1 MNKGEGMIVKVK
13 CQWCQ
18 NKDEKETM
26 TSEQIGKQNR
36 YYHPNCYDQ
45 YLIDKEFKQQER
57 LELDSLVDVIKRVH
71 DIKIIPNQFYPYL
84 QQLRNDDVL
93 FGKLKKQYKQGV
105 SYKVITDTY
114 EYCQKDIAWA
124 KGNKDFKQVMAE
136 LKYGLAIVKNNIEN
150 MTREKHKRIALEEK
164 EKELKKQGE
173 TFKQIQERVKQS
185 QAKKED
191 EDKVDLTT
199 LLD

>member
-1 MNKGEGMIVKVK
+1 MQVK
-13 CQWCQ
+13 CQWCK

-26 TSEQIGKQNR
+26 TSEQVGKQNK

-57 LELDSLVDVIKRVH
+57 LELDSLVEIIKRVH

-124 KGNKDFKQVMAE
+124 KGNKDFNGTLQE
-136 LKYGLAIVKNNIEN
+136 LKYGLAIIKNKIDQVLV
-150 MTREKHKRIALEEK
+150 RQQQLELEK
-164 EKELKKQGE
+164 ERSNRISENKYISTNDVNYKKKNDDELDISE
-173 TFKQIQERVKQS
+173 F
-185 QAKKED
+185 
-191 EDKVDLTT
+191 L
-199 LLD
+199 